1 MFRFKV
7 IDNFLNDQ
15 DFTELSSVKLD
26 NIDNKS
32 IKIFHNRIFK
42 NGIVESSC
50 LNEQTIRRLHQNY
63 HNKVLDL
70 LKEFSPK
77 KIKLY
82 EYSDFHIVIAGKDY
96 SFPIHTDTLNKLLS
110 GVVYLKP
117 LNNLGTRLYEKNK
130 VEYIDIEWKQNRSL
144 FFSRGNE
151 TFHSYKSDG
160 NLSRMTLIYNLMT
173 TDIKSVCNVERKSYF
188 LYKLKNYFKK
198 LILK

>member
-70 LKEFSPK
+70 LKEFS
-77 KIKLY
+77 L
-82 EYSDFHIVIAGKDY
+82 
-96 SFPIHTDTLNKLLS
+96 
-110 GVVYLKP
+110 
-117 LNNLGTRLYEKNK
+117 
-130 VEYIDIEWKQNRSL
+130 
-144 FFSRGNE
+144 
-151 TFHSYKSDG
+151 
-160 NLSRMTLIYNLMT
+160 
-173 TDIKSVCNVERKSYF
+173 
-188 LYKLKNYFKK
+188 
-198 LILK
+198 